1 MCCMGSRK
9 VLPLRTAYV
18 CICVVSK
25 LLFLNVVF
33 FIHFLIHF
41 IHFYSILCVLTVR
54 NVIIYIHIVCM
65 CIVYNTTT
73 KIPNSSD
80 EFQNYKNIYTIS
92 WRRFVERV
100 KTENTYRCSSNIF
113 VVFFFGKSHGCEWCV
128 IGYKIFCRYS
138 LKLKIRNYKI
148 NM

>member
-25 LLFLNVVF
+25 LLFLVVVF

-113 VVFFFGKSHGCEWCV
+113 VVFFFFGKKPRV
-128 IGYKIFCRYS
+128 
-138 LKLKIRNYKI
+138 
-148 NM
+148 